1 MKRSPVELSCT
12 VTVLM
17 RLQDFEYGESSH
29 KIREDVAQVYIP
41 TCLTL
46 AGRMQSEKVVFGFC
60 SPPPPVSSK
69 PLTVSLGPACSQ
81 GLRQPTQS
89 ESESSRS
96 RKWIDHPVTKPVF
109 GKMDLGV
116 EDKDNQVYQ
125 VTPLRLV
132 CWQRRIN
139 WINSFMWCFV
149 YTCCVD
155 KLCYV
160 DKLCRKA
167 SLHSVFVIVE

>member
-1 MKRSPVELSCT
+1 
-12 VTVLM
+12 M
-17 RLQDFEYGESSH
+17 RLQDFEYGAFSH
-29 KIREDVAQVYIP
+29 KIREDVAQVHIP

-69 PLTVSLGPACSQ
+69 PLTVSPGPAAKD
-81 GLRQPTQS
+81 QPTQS
-89 ESESSRS
+89 ESEGSRS
-96 RKWIDHPVTKPVF
+96 RKRIDHPVTKPVF

-132 CWQRRIN
+132 CWA
-139 WINSFMWCFV
+139 
-149 YTCCVD
+149 T
-155 KLCYV
+155 
-160 DKLCRKA
+160 
-167 SLHSVFVIVE
+167 

>member
-1 MKRSPVELSCT
+1 MLWWCWNEKVTHLFNWLFNQWNGHSVSCSGQLKDNS
-12 VTVLM
+12 VNEIEGLWIWRVS
-17 RLQDFEYGESSH
+17 Y
-29 KIREDVAQVYIP
+29 KIRVDVAQVNIP

-81 GLRQPTQS
+81 GLRLPTQS

-132 CWQRRIN
+132 CWA
-139 WINSFMWCFV
+139 
-149 YTCCVD
+149 T
-155 KLCYV
+155 
-160 DKLCRKA
+160 
-167 SLHSVFVIVE
+167 

>member
-1 MKRSPVELSCT
+1 MFCKGSHQKNNQWNGHPVSCSGQLKDNS
-12 VTVLM
+12 VNEIEGLRIRRVS
-17 RLQDFEYGESSH
+17 Y
-29 KIREDVAQVYIP
+29 KIREDVAQVNIP

-81 GLRQPTQS
+81 GLRQPTQF

-96 RKWIDHPVTKPVF
+96 RKWIDHQVTKPVF
-109 GKMDLGV
+109 GKMDLGGV

-132 CWQRRIN
+132 CW
-139 WINSFMWCFV
+139 
-149 YTCCVD
+149 TT
-155 KLCYV
+155 
-160 DKLCRKA
+160 
-167 SLHSVFVIVE
+167 